1 MNRLFF
7 SLFFLS
13 VVTQIIAQDFFQKER
28 KIWATKAEAFKH
40 KLIGTTKKPLR
51 VVTMVKDDK
60 AFQGWKVDKM
70 SSIDTVFSNSF
81 KKQSGVILDFGEH
94 ITGYFSFKLVE
105 TRGVADAPL
114 RFKLTF
120 GEVPAEV
127 NTPFDPYN
135 QGMSRAWLQ
144 DEIMTVTEL
153 PAVVTIPRRL
163 SFRYVK
169 IELLGSSAYFDFKI
183 ADAYCKATT
192 AVTTKLVN
200 LSPKTPEIVAKIDKI
215 AANTLKECMQTV
227 FEDGPKRDHR
237 LWIGDLYLQSMA
249 NNYSFKN
256 YNLTKRCLYLLAS
269 LCTEGGY
276 LPSNVFENPKPHN
289 QKGAPFLFEYS
300 LLYNPLL
307 LDYLK
312 ATNDKATVEEL
323 WVVAKKQLDNPKKFL
338 LENGL
343 FDNTAAAKTP
353 WWIFVDW
360 KEDLDKQAALQ
371 GIIIMSLRKTLEL
384 AKLLGKEKEVSE
396 LPALIEKMTE
406 GAKKQLFDA
415 EKGVFV
421 SGNDKQISYASQ
433 AWMVLANVVD
443 KKTGKKA
450 LINALK
456 QENVVKPGGPYLMH
470 YYIEAMIQVGMQQEA
485 KDELVRYWGDM
496 VEKGADTFW
505 EVYDPKNDF
514 ISPYGFYPMNSY
526 CHAWSCT
533 PLYFIRK
540 YPEIFQK

>member
-1 MNRLFF
+1 
-7 SLFFLS
+7 
-13 VVTQIIAQDFFQKER
+13 
-28 KIWATKAEAFKH
+28 
-40 KLIGTTKKPLR
+40 
-51 VVTMVKDDK
+51 MVKDEK
-60 AFQGWKVDKM
+60 AFQGWKIDKTA
-70 SSIDTVFSNSF
+70 SIDTVFSKSL

-94 ITGYFSFKLVE
+94 LTGYFSFKLVE

-192 AVTTKLVN
+192 AVVTKLPN
-200 LSPKTPEIVAKIDKI
+200 LSPKTSEIVSKIDKI

-276 LPSNVFENPKPHN
+276 LPSNVFERPTPHN

-343 FDNTAAAKTP
+343 FDNTAAAKSG

-396 LPALIEKMTE
+396 LPNLIEKMTE

-415 EKGVFV
+415 QKGVFV
-421 SGNDKQISYASQ
+421 SGKDNQISYASQ

-443 KKTGKKA
+443 KETGKKA

-470 YYIEAMIQVGMQQEA
+470 YYVEAMIQVGMQQEA

-505 EVYDPKNDF
+505 EVFDPKNDF

>member
-7 SLFFLS
+7 FLFFLGI
-13 VVTQIIAQDFFQKER
+13 TQQLVAQDFFAKER
-28 KIWATKAEAFKH
+28 KIWATKAEAFKP
-40 KLIGTTKKPLR
+40 KLIETTKKPIR
-51 VVTMVKDDK
+51 VVTMVKDEK
-60 AFQGWKVDKM
+60 AFQGWKIDK
-70 SSIDTVFSNSF
+70 SQLIDSVFSKSF

-94 ITGYFSFKLVE
+94 LTGYFSFDLAE
-105 TRGVADAPL
+105 IRGVADAPT

-120 GEVPAEV
+120 GEVPAEI

-135 QGMSRAWLQ
+135 QTMSRAWLQ
-144 DEIMTVTEL
+144 DEIVTVSEM
-153 PAVVTIPRRL
+153 PSVVTIPRRL

-192 AVTTKLVN
+192 SANAKLPN
-200 LSPKTPEIVAKIDKI
+200 LSAQTSKIVSQIDQI
-215 AANTLKECMQTV
+215 AQNTLKECMQTV
-227 FEDGPKRDHR
+227 FEDGPKRDRR

-249 NNYSFKN
+249 NNQSFKN

-276 LPSNVFENPKPHN
+276 LPSNVFERPTPHN

-300 LLYNPLL
+300 LIYTPIL

-312 ATNDKATVEEL
+312 ATNDKATVAEL
-323 WVVAKKQLDNPKKFL
+323 WIVAKKQLDNPKKFL
-338 LENGL
+338 LDTGL
-343 FDNTAAAKTP
+343 FDSEAAAKSG
-353 WWIFVDW
+353 WWMFVDW
-360 KEDLDKQAALQ
+360 KEDLDKQAAIQ
-371 GIIIMSLRKTLEL
+371 GIIIMSLRKTQEL

-396 LPALIEKMTE
+396 LPDLINKMTE
-406 GAKKQLFDA
+406 AAKTHLFDA
-415 EKGVFV
+415 SKGVFV
-421 SGNDKQISYASQ
+421 SGKERQISYASQ

-443 KKTGKKA
+443 NETGKKA
-450 LINALK
+450 LKNALNEAK
-456 QENVVKPGGPYLMH
+456 VVKPGGPYLMH
-470 YYIEAMIQVGMQQEA
+470 YYVEAMIQVGMHEEA
-485 KDELVRYWGDM
+485 KNELVRYWGEM
-496 VEKGADTFW
+496 VQKEADTFW
-505 EVYDPKNDF
+505 EVFDPKDDF